1 MAKNGQGQP
10 KQDNQAPEGPKM
22 CKAESC
28 GSKSK
33 KFGFCSEHYELY
45 MAGVLR
51 GDGTKP
57 IDYERKLD
65 QWKKKQAQKA
75 A

>member
-1 MAKNGQGQP
+1 MAKKGQESNQN
-10 KQDNQAPEGPKM
+10 NQAAEGPKG
-22 CKAESC
+22 CKAEDC
-28 GSKSK
+28 KSKAK
-33 KFGFCSEHYELY
+33 KFGFCLEHYELF

-57 IDYERKLD
+57 VDYGRKLD